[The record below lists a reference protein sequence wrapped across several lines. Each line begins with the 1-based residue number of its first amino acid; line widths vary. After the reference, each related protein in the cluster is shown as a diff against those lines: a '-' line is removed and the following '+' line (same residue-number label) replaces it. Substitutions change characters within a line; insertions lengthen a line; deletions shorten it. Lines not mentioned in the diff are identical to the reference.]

1 MILIY
6 NTQTGLINSWSTN
19 YPPVELPPLCD
30 TFVVEG
36 ELANPASY
44 YVSGLELVPL
54 PEKPGPWAV
63 WNGTEWIDPRTP
75 ADLEAEL
82 HTIRSSTSLT
92 KVEFLVS
99 CMSCG
104 LLTPIEA
111 AEAAQGLIPAP
122 FAVAINSMSPEE
134 RDTLSVVWP
143 SVTRIERLDPFIL
156 LIANSAGISPE
167 TLDMV
172 FGLIPFNPAP

>member
-19 YPPVELPPLCD
+19 YPPAELPPLCD
-30 TFVVEG
+30 TLVVEG

-63 WNGTEWIDPRTP
+63 WDGDEWVDPRTT

-82 HTIRSSTSLT
+82 QVKRDSAGLT
-92 KVEFLVS
+92 KSNFLLA
-99 CMSCG
+99 CMG
-104 LLTPIEA
+104 TGILTPAESATA
-111 AEAAQGLIPAP
+111 ARGIVPDSFQSTVDA
-122 FAVAINSMSPEE
+122 
-134 RDTLSVVWP
+134 
-143 SVTRIERLDPFIL
+143 LDPMTRDYLAVIWPAVTHIGRMDPFL
-156 LIANSAGISPE
+156 LAIATIQGISDE
-167 TLDMV
+167 TLDAL
-172 FGLIPFNPAP
+172 FGIIEIEP